1 MYSRFLREA
10 AEIAGDDRLIL
21 IADEFQRIGDKWQ
34 VVAGMFKSASQAD
47 DPAARLPAISP
58 LLLELAD
65 LEKAAWS
72 RLYEV
77 VH

>member
-1 MYSRFLREA
+1 
-10 AEIAGDDRLIL
+10 
-21 IADEFQRIGDKWQ
+21 
-34 VVAGMFKSASQAD
+34 MFKSASQAD

-72 RLYEV
+72 RLYEA